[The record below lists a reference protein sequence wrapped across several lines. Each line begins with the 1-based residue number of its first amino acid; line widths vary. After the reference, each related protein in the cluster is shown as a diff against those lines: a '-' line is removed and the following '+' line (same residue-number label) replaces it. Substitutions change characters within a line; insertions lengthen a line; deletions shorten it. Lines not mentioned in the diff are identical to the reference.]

1 MCIFCDIID
10 GNIPSKK
17 VYEDDKF
24 LAILDISQTTMGH
37 TLVMP
42 KKHYENMLEMPEN
55 EYGELMMLVHR
66 LASKIVGNLSANGVN
81 ILINTNAT
89 AGQTVMHTH
98 VHIIPRYDENDTIKI
113 SFTENKY
120 DLDEVLNKINN

>member
-17 VYEDDKF
+17 VYEDDMF

-37 TLVMP
+37 TLVIP

-66 LASKIVGNLSANGVN
+66 LASKIVDNLSASGVN
-81 ILINTNAT
+81 ILINTNVS

-98 VHIIPRYDENDTIKI
+98 VHIIPRYDTNDTIKI

-120 DLDEVLNKINN
+120 DLDEVLNKINK

>member
-66 LASKIVGNLSANGVN
+66 LASKIVDNLSANGVN
-81 ILINTNAT
+81 ILINTNAS

-120 DLDEVLNKINN
+120 DLDEVLNKINK

>member
-1 MCIFCDIID
+1 MCIFCEIVN

-55 EYGELMMLVHR
+55 EYGELMMLVHK
-66 LASKIVGNLSANGVN
+66 LSHKIVKNMNATGLNVLS
-81 ILINTNAT
+81 NTNPS

-98 VHIIPRYDENDTIKI
+98 IHIIPRYDENDTIKI
-113 SFTENKY
+113 NFNENKY
-120 DLDEVLNKINN
+120 DLDEVLNKINK

>member
-66 LASKIVGNLSANGVN
+66 LASKIVDNLSANGVN
-81 ILINTNAT
+81 ILINTNAS

-120 DLDEVLNKINN
+120 DLDEVLNQIL

>member
-17 VYEDDKF
+17 IYEDDKF

-37 TLVMP
+37 TLVIP

-66 LASKIVGNLSANGVN
+66 LANKIVDNLSASGVN
-81 ILINTNAT
+81 ILINTNAS

-120 DLDEVLNKINN
+120 DLDEVLNKINK